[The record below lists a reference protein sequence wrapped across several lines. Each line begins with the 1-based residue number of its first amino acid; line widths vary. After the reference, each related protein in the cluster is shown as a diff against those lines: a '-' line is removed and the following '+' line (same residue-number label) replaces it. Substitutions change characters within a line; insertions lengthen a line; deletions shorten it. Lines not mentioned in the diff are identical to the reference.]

1 MKFFSLPSDFDKNSI
16 DMYVE
21 LNNKTDGPYKN
32 VYISETYGQLTSG
45 YIHMSG
51 RASDT
56 LPLIEIKDLE
66 RYVDYSNKKDI
77 KFNYTL
83 NASCMGNYEFTD
95 RGLNEIKLL
104 LRDLENIGVSNLTL
118 TTPSMIEIV
127 KHFSPS
133 MKIKVS
139 AICQVDSVKKLM
151 HYMDVG
157 VDRVVVEPSIIR
169 EFDLLRDMIKCSDD
183 NLEVII
189 NDKCMRDCP
198 YKIFH
203 YNQTGHDNN
212 LYAESYYFMN
222 CGVHKSSDFQR
233 YLNSNWIRPED
244 LYMYEDLGIKY
255 YKVEGREFILNG
267 NILKLLKCYIEGNFE
282 GNLLDLLHIFA
293 PYDIKYQP
301 YIDNKSLDGYVKAFY
316 DNEIKCKQICKSCKH
331 CDTFIEKSFS
341 FPEGLEEKSKEFY
354 LKRNIFLN
362 KIEKE

>member
-1 MKFFSLPSDFDKNSI
+1 MIFFSLPADFDKNSI

-21 LNNKTDGPYKN
+21 LNNKDEGPYKN
-32 VYISETYGQLTSG
+32 VTISETYGQLTDG

-56 LPLIEIKDLE
+56 LPFLKMKDLE
-66 RYVDYSNKKDI
+66 KYVDYSNKKNI

-83 NASCMGNYEFTD
+83 NAACMGNYEFTD
-95 RGLNEIKLL
+95 KGLSEIKVLL
-104 LRDLENIGVSNLTL
+104 KDLENIGVSNLTL
-118 TTPSMIEIV
+118 TMPSIIEVV
-127 KHFSPS
+127 KHFSPN

-139 AICQVDSVKKLM
+139 AICQVDSVKKMM
-151 HYMDVG
+151 HYINLG
-157 VDRVVVEPSIIR
+157 VERIVVEPSIIR
-169 EFDLLRDMIKCSDD
+169 EFDLLRDMIKSSDEK
-183 NLEVII
+183 LEIII

-212 LYAESYYFMN
+212 PYAESYYFMN

-244 LYMYEDLGIKY
+244 MYMYEDLGIKY
-255 YKVEGREFILNG
+255 YKVEGREFILKG
-267 NILKLLKCYIEGNFE
+267 NLLDFLKSYIERNFE

-293 PYDIKYQP
+293 PYDTEHQP

-316 DNEIKCKQICKSCKH
+316 SNEVRCKQLCESCKY
-331 CDTFIEKSFS
+331 CESFMRKSFR
-341 FPEGLEEKSKEFY
+341 FPMGLEEESKEFY
-354 LKRNIFLN
+354 LKKNLFLS
-362 KIEKE
+362 KIKK